1 LPRLGVPAR
10 RVVEIHAA
18 HGYLISQ
25 FHTPFENRRTD
36 EYGGSLENRA
46 RFGLEL
52 TRRVKAAVAGL
63 GVIYRL
69 TVDDF
74 FPEGLQ
80 LEEGLTIAEWAGQSG
95 ADALHIAA
103 GHYRSLPSTPGMIPP
118 MARPEAPFLGFARA
132 LKPRVSLPVI
142 AVGRLGDPAT
152 AEAALSTAACD
163 FVALGRALLADAE
176 WARKVKTG
184 VPIRRR
190 LACNSCIS
198 GMRGGEAQHCL
209 VNAETGRE
217 AALAERS
224 LPHGKR
230 IAVVGAGPAGLTFAC
245 LVGAANDVVVFERE
259 AWPGG
264 SLRDPA
270 GRRASKGWRPRGRRS
285 RATLRASRRRQL
297 TPACGFA
304 TVLMLP
310 NAPRSWRVSI
320 RSWWRP
326 APPIAWASA
335 GSRGHCCGG
344 GGALVRCARAVRA
357 RMAA

>member
-1 LPRLGVPAR
+1 MVEEVTTETIIPEAMSKERIEETTVRFVAAAR
-10 RVVEIHAA
+10 RAGAAGFDCVEIHAA

-63 GVIYRL
+63 AVIYRL

-118 MARPEAPFLGFARA
+118 MAWPKAPFLGFARA

-152 AEAALSTAACD
+152 AEAALSAGACD

-176 WARKVKTG
+176 WARKSQ
-184 VPIRRR
+184 
-190 LACNSCIS
+190 N
-198 GMRGGEAQHCL
+198 
-209 VNAETGRE
+209 
-217 AALAERS
+217 
-224 LPHGKR
+224 
-230 IAVVGAGPAGLTFAC
+230 
-245 LVGAANDVVVFERE
+245 
-259 AWPGG
+259 
-264 SLRDPA
+264 
-270 GRRASKGWRPRGRRS
+270 
-285 RATLRASRRRQL
+285 
-297 TPACGFA
+297 
-304 TVLMLP
+304 
-310 NAPRSWRVSI
+310 
-320 RSWWRP
+320 
-326 APPIAWASA
+326 
-335 GSRGHCCGG
+335 
-344 GGALVRCARAVRA
+344 RCAHTPLPRLQYLHQRYAQRWSSA
-357 RMAA
+357 LPRQCRNRP

>member
-152 AEAALSTAACD
+152 AEAALIQGPVISLRSDVPCSPTPSGRARSRPVCPYAAASPAIAASAVCAGVKLSTASSMPKPA
-163 FVALGRALLADAE
+163 
-176 WARKVKTG
+176 VK
-184 VPIRRR
+184 PR
-190 LACNSCIS
+190 LPSA
-198 GMRGGEAQHCL
+198 HCHMAS
-209 VNAETGRE
+209 VSPSSA
-217 AALAERS
+217 
-224 LPHGKR
+224 
-230 IAVVGAGPAGLTFAC
+230 PA
-245 LVGAANDVVVFERE
+245 
-259 AWPGG
+259 
-264 SLRDPA
+264 
-270 GRRASKGWRPRGRRS
+270 
-285 RATLRASRRRQL
+285 
-297 TPACGFA
+297 
-304 TVLMLP
+304 
-310 NAPRSWRVSI
+310 
-320 RSWWRP
+320 RP
-326 APPIAWASA
+326 A
-335 GSRGHCCGG
+335 
-344 GGALVRCARAVRA
+344 
-357 RMAA
+357 